1 MKRLLIIF
9 VLIYL
14 NVTGRYCMLPNNIL
28 EIDNFGVPSP
38 YEFLWIT
45 TVSYCNVH
53 YLTYNM
59 FIGVGVPIKEQMY
72 SNDDIAGFLLP
83 ENIYEWSDETVLD
96 SPYKFIK
103 LREASQIIES
113 FVFEIKEFQNVTG
126 TEDIST
132 GLNIWKSIEDNMVDF
147 MNNISILSNQVNQV
161 INDMNILQNNTV
173 DTSAMMYLY
182 MDIFENMVDIMTENI
197 VPYKN
202 AFNFLEKYNLKTYQK
217 KNIEQDKKIENNL
230 NSREYTRVKLAKVY
244 ELYIESLTIFYNSE
258 FVDKHFSKLN
268 FVMWYDIN
276 SSKSIFDYTAS
287 KLLTHI
293 IKLREY
299 IEEAYKFNKKKIP
312 AITSKVQEYVSINLY
327 NIVGVIRSPLQK
339 ILKDEDLIKND
350 VLSCPKSYDK
360 MMINGLLSSKNE
372 DLHKRR
378 IKNIKLSW
386 NDSTIQIVAWD
397 IINKY
402 NSSVCD
408 TNVNHNTKLMYWAEQ
423 MSIDEQK
430 INVLESSIYAMII
443 IKNLENVVLCSN
455 IETKSEPDIEE
466 LIQNL
471 IDDVDQKLNEI
482 YKYSIYSII
491 ESKENVISDVWKYIE
506 NENNNIFNILDWLN
520 KNESK
525 TNIPYWPND
534 VPCNEIYIKNIIQL
548 ASVSS
553 DMLYDV
559 TLTSMHR
566 ALENNEIDNAI
577 EESNALFI
585 LKDLE
590 RAKHTY
596 KNVIQQIKNLIRINT
611 MYIKSNNLID
621 INLKNKAIQELAKCI
636 KYKIFAITELII
648 PAFRNT
654 EYYNL
659 VVPED
664 THDYTEHIS
673 NMNTI
678 FYSYFRKTTDLQKK
692 NETALNLIKKN
703 EHEII
708 SIYNTLRYKHQKVKK
723 KHRYMKVLKY
733 NMISVKRMYR
743 TIINQLKKITK
754 VNNNLNLKNN
764 EQEIRRRLMIT
775 VALIMEDFIRFDI
788 YIDCQHKITP
798 LYNGRYKYIISGIDL
813 EIQNKKIDYIKIYK
827 KIRSKSS
834 KIPDAQTDNTL
845 SSVSTKSLTS
855 TAVSTNQGADSLDTP
870 NMPSVNN
877 LDIEKTVVSGK
888 DIVSKTIGTSD
899 ESSSIDLQSEKT
911 VQFSS
916 LQSTST
922 KVSMEQSSD
931 ENNIPDV
938 LSATNID
945 TGNTKINAKDISTT
959 PLDYFDDTMFPE
971 AKTDNTLSSV
981 STKSLTSTA
990 VSTNQ
995 GADSLDTP
1003 DMASVNNLDI
1013 EKTVISGKDIVSKTI
1028 GTSDESSSIDLQSE
1042 KTVQFSSLQSTS
1054 TKVSMEQS
1062 SEENK
1067 IPDVL
1072 SATNIDTVNTKINAK
1087 DISTTPLDYY
1097 DDTMFPE
1104 AQTDNTLSS
1113 VSTKSLTSTALSTNQ
1128 GADSLDTPDMA
1139 SVNNLDIEKT
1149 VISGKDIVSK
1159 TIGTSDESSSIDL
1172 QSEKTVQ
1179 FSSLQSTST
1188 KVSMEQSSDEN
1199 NIPDVLSA
1207 TNIDT
1212 GNTKINA
1219 KDISTTPLD
1228 YFDDTMFPEAKTD
1241 NTLSSVST
1249 KSLTSTAVSTNQG
1262 ADSLDTPNMPS
1273 VNNLDIEKTVVSGKD
1288 IVSKTIGTSDESSS
1302 IDLQTEKT
1310 VQFSSLQSTSTKVS
1324 MEQSS
1329 DENNIPDVLSATN
1342 IDTGNTK
1349 INAKDIS
1356 TTPLDYFDDTM
1367 FPEAKTDNTLSSVS
1381 TKSLTS
1387 TAVSTNQG
1395 ADSLDTPDT
1404 ASVNNLD
1411 IEKTVIS
1418 GKDIVSKTIGT
1429 SDESSS
1435 IDLQTEKTVQFSSLQ
1450 STSTKVSMEQSS
1462 DENNIPDVLSAT
1474 NIDTGNTKI
1483 NAKDI
1488 STTPL
1493 DYFDD
1498 TMFPEAKTD
1507 NTLSSVSTKS
1517 LTSTAVSTN
1526 QGADSLDT
1534 PDTASVNNLDIEKT
1548 VISGKDIVSKTI
1560 GTSDESSSIDL
1571 QTDKTVQFSSLQSTS
1586 TKVSMEQSS
1595 DENNIPD
1602 VLSATNIDTGNT
1614 KLNAKDI
1621 STTPLDY
1628 FDDTM
1633 FPEAQADNTLSSVST
1648 KSLTST
1654 AVSTNQGADFLDT
1667 PDTASVNNLDIEKT
1681 VISGKDIVSKTI
1693 GTSDESSSID
1703 LQTEKTVQFSSL
1715 QSTSTKVSMEQSS
1728 DENNIPDV
1736 LSATNIDTGNTKLNA
1751 KDISTTPLDYFD
1763 DTMFPEAKTD
1773 NTLSSV
1779 STKSLTSTNVST
1791 NQGADS
1797 LDTPDTAS
1805 VSNLDIEKTVI
1816 SGKDIVSKTIG
1827 TSDESSSI
1835 DLQTEKTVQ
1844 FSSLQ
1849 STSTKVSMEQS
1860 SDENNIPDV
1869 LSATNID
1876 TGNTKINAKDISTTP
1891 LDYFDDTKFPEAKT
1905 DNTLSSVSTK
1915 SLTSTAVSTNQ
1926 GADSLGTPDTASVNN
1941 LDIEKTVISGKDIV
1955 SKTIGTSD
1963 ESSSIDLQTEKT
1975 VQFSSLQSTSTKV
1988 SMEQSSD
1995 ENNIPD
2001 VLSATNIDTGNTKL
2015 NAKDISTTPLDYFD
2029 DTMFPEAKTDNTLSS
2044 VSTKS
2049 LTSTAVSTNQG
2060 ADSLDTPDTASVNNL
2075 DIEKTVISGKDIV
2088 SKTIGTSDE
2097 SSSIDLQTEKTVQ
2110 FSSLQST
2117 STKVSMEQSS
2127 DENNIPDVLS
2137 ATNIDT
2143 GNTKINAK
2151 DISTTPVDY
2160 FDDTMFPKAQA
2171 DNTLSSVST
2180 KSLNSTAVSTN
2191 QGADSL
2197 DTPDTASVSNLDIE
2211 KTVISGKDIVSK
2223 TIGTS
2228 DESSLIDLQ
2237 TEKTVQFSSLQST
2250 STKVSMEQSSDEN
2263 NIPDVLSAT
2272 NIDTGNTKIN
2282 AKDISTTPLDYFD
2295 DTMFPEA
2302 KTDNTLSSVSTK
2314 SLTST
2319 AVSTNQGADS
2329 LGTPDTASVN
2339 NLDIEKTVISGKDIV
2354 SKTIGTSDESSSI
2367 DLQTDKTVQFS
2378 SLQSTSTK
2386 VSMEQSSDENNIP
2399 DVLSATNI
2407 DTSNTKIN
2415 AKDISTTPV
2424 DYFDDTMFPKAQT
2437 DNTLSSVST
2446 KSLNSTALS
2455 TNQGADSLD
2464 TPDMAS
2470 VNNLDIEKTV
2480 ISGKDI
2486 VSKTIGTSDES
2497 SSIDLQTEK
2506 TVQFSSLQ
2514 STSTKVSMEQ
2524 SSDENNI
2531 PDVLSATNIDTGNTK
2546 LNAKDIS
2553 TTPLDYFDDTMF
2565 PEAKT
2570 DNTLSSVSTKSLTS
2584 TAVSTNQGADSLDT
2598 PDTASVNNLDI
2609 EKTVISGKDIVSKTI
2624 GTSDESSSI
2633 DLQTEKTVQF
2643 SSLQSTSTK
2652 VSMEQSS
2659 DENNIPDVL
2668 SATNID
2674 TGNTKINAKDISTT
2688 PVDYF
2693 DDTMFPKAQ
2702 ADDTLSSV
2710 STKSL
2715 NSTAVSTNQGADSL
2729 DTPDTASVSNL
2740 DIEKTVISG
2749 KDIVSKTIGTS
2760 DESSSIDLQTEKTV
2774 QFSSLQS
2781 TSTKVSMEQS
2791 SDENN
2796 IPDVLSA
2803 TNIDTGNTK
2812 LNAKD
2817 ISTTPLDYFDDTM
2830 FPEAKTDNT
2839 LSSVST
2845 KSLTS
2850 TAVSTNQGADSLD
2863 TPDSASVNNL
2873 DIEKTVISG
2882 KDIVSKT
2889 IGTSDES
2896 SSIDLQTEKTV
2907 QFSSLQSTS
2916 TKVSMEQSSDENNI
2930 PDVLSA
2936 TNIDTG
2942 NTKINAKDIP
2952 TTPVDYFDDTMF
2964 PKAQADDTLS
2974 SVSTKSL
2981 NSTAVSTN
2989 QGADSL
2995 DTPDTASVSNLD
3007 IEKTVISG
3015 KDIVSKTIGTSDES
3029 SSIDL
3034 QTEKTVQFSSLQST
3048 STKVSMEQSSDE
3060 NNIPDVLS
3068 ATNIDTGNTKLNAK
3082 DISTTPLDYFDDTM
3096 FPEAKTDNTLSSV
3109 STKSLT
3115 STAVSTNQGA
3125 DSLDTPDT
3133 ASVNNLDIEKT
3144 VISGKD
3150 IVSKTIGTSDES
3162 SSIDLQTEKTVQFS
3176 SLQSTSTKVS
3186 MEQSSDENNIPDVLS
3201 ATNIDTGNTKI
3212 NAKDIST
3219 TPVDYFDDT
3228 MFPEAKTDNTLSSVS
3243 TKSLT
3248 STAVSTNQ
3256 GADSLDTPDT
3266 ASVNNLDIEKTVISG
3281 KDIVS
3286 KTIGTSDESS
3296 SIDLQTEKTVQ
3307 FSSLQSTSTKVSMEQ
3322 SSDENN
3328 IPDVL
3333 SATNIDTSNTK
3344 INAKDISTTPLDY
3357 FDDTMF
3363 PEAKKDNTLSS
3374 VSTKSLT
3381 STAVST
3387 NQGADTLGTPDT
3399 ASVNNL
3405 DIEKTVISGKDIVS
3419 KTIGTSDESS
3429 SIDLQTE
3436 KTVQFSSLQSTSTKV
3451 SMEQSSDENN
3461 IPDVL
3466 SATNIDTGN
3475 TKINAKDISTTPVD
3489 YFDDTM
3495 FPKAQTDNT
3504 LSSVST
3510 KSLNSTAVSTNQ
3522 GADSLDTPDTASVNN
3537 LDIEKTVISGKDIV
3551 SKTIGTSDESSSI
3564 DLQTEK
3570 TVQFSSL
3577 QSTST
3582 KVSMEQSSDENNIP
3596 DVLSATNIDTGN
3608 TKLNAKDI
3616 STTPLDYFDDTMFPE
3631 AKTDNTLSSVST
3643 KSLTSTAVSTNQG
3656 ADSLDTPDTASVNNL
3671 DIEKTVISGKD
3682 IVSKTI
3688 GTSDESSSID
3698 LQTEKTVQFSS
3709 LQSTSTKVS
3718 MEQSS
3723 DENNIPDVLSATNID
3738 TGNTKINAKDIS
3750 TTPVDYFDDTMFPE
3764 AKTDNTLSSVSTKSL
3779 TSTAVSTNQGADS
3792 NDTPDMASVNNLDI
3806 EKTVISGKDIVSK
3819 TIGTS
3824 DESSSIDLQTEKTV
3838 QFSSLQSTS
3847 TKVSMEQSSDEN
3859 NIPDVLSA
3867 TNIDTGNTKLNAKDI
3882 STTPLDY
3889 FDDTMFPEAK
3899 TDNTLSS
3906 VSTKSL
3912 TSTAVSTNQGA
3923 DSLDTPDTASVNN
3936 LDIEKTVISGKDIV
3950 SKTIGTSDESSS
3962 IDLQTEKTVQFSSLQ
3977 STSTKVSMEQ
3987 SSDENNIPDVLS
3999 ATNIDTGNTK

>member
-834 KIPDAQTDNTL
+834 KIPD
-845 SSVSTKSLTS
+845 
-855 TAVSTNQGADSLDTP
+855 
-870 NMPSVNN
+870 
-877 LDIEKTVVSGK
+877 
-888 DIVSKTIGTSD
+888 
-899 ESSSIDLQSEKT
+899 
-911 VQFSS
+911 
-916 LQSTST
+916 
-922 KVSMEQSSD
+922 
-931 ENNIPDV
+931 
-938 LSATNID
+938 
-945 TGNTKINAKDISTT
+945 
-959 PLDYFDDTMFPE
+959 
-971 AKTDNTLSSV
+971 
-981 STKSLTSTA
+981 
-990 VSTNQ
+990 
-995 GADSLDTP
+995 
-1003 DMASVNNLDI
+1003 
-1013 EKTVISGKDIVSKTI
+1013 
-1028 GTSDESSSIDLQSE
+1028 
-1042 KTVQFSSLQSTS
+1042 
-1054 TKVSMEQS
+1054 
-1062 SEENK
+1062 
-1067 IPDVL
+1067 
-1072 SATNIDTVNTKINAK
+1072 
-1087 DISTTPLDYY
+1087 
-1097 DDTMFPE
+1097 